1 MVKVGDQI
9 CDGPLGQVGTKLLHD
24 DERVRIWEVD
34 LQPGEATAPHRH
46 EHDYILIILEGDRIA
61 AVPHVSA
68 NGPSASYIEA
78 EITPGSHVVMKKGG
92 TEAALNVGAKRY
104 YEYLIELKDPQG
116 K

>member
-9 CDGPLGQVGTKLLHD
+9 CDGPLGDVGTKLLHD

-61 AVPHVSA
+61 AVPHVTST
-68 NGPSASYIEA
+68 GPSAAYIEA

-92 TEAALNVGAKRY
+92 TEAALNVGSTRY
-104 YEYLIELKDPQG
+104 FEYLIELKEPQG